1 MKEIF
6 GFLACLA
13 AVVVILDPTTA
24 KVDRR
29 FRTGYKNN
37 QVPVSTPWSS
47 RLRRAGFLAGVAFL
61 CFAAPNVLVALAG
74 GIAAL
79 LGLVA
84 TWHLYPQFWS
94 RYQRNGT
101 SNAKFLAARTSM
113 ALAIGGLAGYLTFH
127 LASSVWTVDGASAF
141 RQSTASASVPAP
153 TRPASPAAAVV
164 PQQPQLA
171 SRSAPDPQS
180 SLDAVAKSATDPA
193 LPLTQAVP
201 VPARAVPLVKVPSK
215 EDDENDMDVEE
226 SSPRVAEG
234 SPGMLGPGVRVM
246 PGVRP
251 RSEIPFPPAYARG
264 TLRSSGNA
272 SAHEAARRDQSDV
285 GPMGDGP

>member
-1 MKEIF
+1 MKEIV

-37 QVPVSTPWSS
+37 EVPVHTPWSS
-47 RLRRAGFLAGVAFL
+47 RLRRAGFLACLAFL
-61 CFAAPNVLVALAG
+61 CFAAPSTLVALAG
-74 GIAAL
+74 GGAAL
-79 LGLVA
+79 VGLIA

-113 ALAIGGLAGYLTFH
+113 TLAIGGLAGYTAFQA
-127 LASSVWTVDGASAF
+127 ASSMSTGDT
-141 RQSTASASVPAP
+141 STASTPATVRPKPSVAEAAPPDQRRAPPPAPEPRSSVESVVTSSQGPSMPLAHAAPTPTRVPAA
-153 TRPASPAAAVV
+153 RPVSN
-164 PQQPQLA
+164 
-171 SRSAPDPQS
+171 
-180 SLDAVAKSATDPA
+180 
-193 LPLTQAVP
+193 
-201 VPARAVPLVKVPSK
+201 ARD
-215 EDDENDMDVEE
+215 EDDADGDEL
-226 SSPRVAEG
+226 SARVAE
-234 SPGMLGPGVRVM
+234 SPRGLLGPGVRGI

-264 TLRSSGNA
+264 ALRSNANA
-272 SAHEAARRDQSDV
+272 SADQPNARDQSDV
-285 GPMGDGP
+285 GPMGEGP

>member
-1 MKEIF
+1 MKEIV

-37 QVPVSTPWSS
+37 EVPVHTPWSS
-47 RLRRAGFLAGVAFL
+47 RLRRAGFLACLAFL
-61 CFAAPNVLVALAG
+61 CFAAPSTLVALAG
-74 GIAAL
+74 GAAAL
-79 LGLVA
+79 VGLIA

-113 ALAIGGLAGYLTFH
+113 TLAIGGLAGYTAFQA
-127 LASSVWTVDGASAF
+127 ASSMSTGDP
-141 RQSTASASVPAP
+141 STAVPPTTASTPATVRPKPSVAAAAPPDQRRAPPPAPEPRSSVESVATSSQGPSMPLAHTAPTPTRVPA
-153 TRPASPAAAVV
+153 A
-164 PQQPQLA
+164 
-171 SRSAPDPQS
+171 RSVS
-180 SLDAVAKSATDPA
+180 N
-193 LPLTQAVP
+193 
-201 VPARAVPLVKVPSK
+201 ARD
-215 EDDENDMDVEE
+215 EDDADGDE
-226 SSPRVAEG
+226 SSARVAE
-234 SPGMLGPGVRVM
+234 SPRGLLGPGVRGI

-264 TLRSSGNA
+264 ALRSNANA
-272 SAHEAARRDQSDV
+272 SADQPNARDQSDV
-285 GPMGDGP
+285 GPMGEGP